1 MALSNSCPLVSPKS
15 GISSSR
21 ATRMPIFWNSGSQAM
36 SQRAT
41 SGRAPE
47 LAETSTL
54 SCSSA
59 HSWDTAFTLMP
70 GFSASKAGISTFV
83 SVSFSADWAL

>member
-1 MALSNSCPLVSPKS
+1 MA
-15 GISSSR
+15 SSS
-21 ATRMPIFWNSGSQAM
+21 ATSTPIFWNSGSQAM

-41 SGRAPE
+41 SGRLPE
-47 LAETSTL
+47 LALTRIL

-59 HSWDTAFTLMP
+59 HSWDTALTLMP
-70 GFSASKAGISTFV
+70 GFSLSNLGISTFV